1 MANQILNFRDE
12 TLNMQKNI
20 QEIEEYTEKIK
31 TVNNMRGSFLKL
43 RNMTV
48 YTVISLVF
56 WIFGFVIWFTSC
68 SLLIR
73 IIASVVG
80 ILTTWIIFKK
90 AGGKVSAV
98 AIASVA
104 LCYFIAK
111 GILET
116 VSIDVTNIERI
127 AMFFPVGMIVINI
140 AVTFFSHRSFRKSAN
155 NIMPQ

>member
-31 TVNNMRGSFLKL
+31 MVNNMRDSFLKL

-48 YTVISLVF
+48 YAVISLVF
-56 WIFGFVIWFTSC
+56 WIFGFVVWFTSC

-73 IIASVVG
+73 IIASVFG

-90 AGGKVSAV
+90 AGGKMSAITIV
-98 AIASVA
+98 SVA

-111 GILET
+111 GILEA
-116 VSIDVTNIERI
+116 VSIDAATIEKI
-127 AMFFPVGMIVINI
+127 AMFFPVGMLVINI
-140 AVTFFSHRSFRKSAN
+140 VVTFFTHISFKKSAT